1 MSRHSAAHHFLEGLV
16 DLGVNYIFAN
26 QDRQCQDGAMTPD
39 RGSGESQETMAVV
52 MAATTI
58 LRISAPSPT

>member
-1 MSRHSAAHHFLEGLV
+1 MSRHFTAHHFLEGLV
-16 DLGVNYIFAN
+16 DLGVDYIFAN
-26 QDRQCQDGAMTPD
+26 QNRQCQDGAITPD
-39 RGSGESQETMAVV
+39 RRCGESQETMAVV